1 MATPSEIVTGFA
13 AALDAENYQSALSYL
28 AEHCVYDSPTGA
40 LTGSTS
46 VVDSYKGNGNEA
58 RDRFD
63 FIVYRHEVIP
73 LDDGWFQITF
83 VDELYHRK
91 RSHVFRCNQRVCIDK
106 GKIVRIIHEEIPG
119 QRDRLNEFMQSFG

>member
-40 LTGSTS
+40 LTGSTC
-46 VVDSYKGNGNEA
+46 VVDSYKGNSNEA

-63 FIVYRHEVIP
+63 FAV
-73 LDDGWFQITF
+73 T
-83 VDELYHRK
+83 
-91 RSHVFRCNQRVCIDK
+91 S
-106 GKIVRIIHEEIPG
+106 
-119 QRDRLNEFMQSFG
+119 